1 MNQSYVYII
10 TNKNN
15 AVLYTGV
22 TSNLIQ
28 RIYKHKNK
36 TYDNSFTKR
45 YNIDKLI
52 YYEVF
57 GDIELAISRE
67 KQIKDGNRARKEK
80 LINNINPNW
89 NDLYFEIT
97 K

>member
-1 MNQSYVYII
+1 MNQSYVYIV

-15 AVLYTGV
+15 TVLYTGV
-22 TSNLIQ
+22 TSNLIE
-28 RIYKHKNK
+28 RIYKHKDK

-57 GDIELAISRE
+57 GDINLAIQRE
-67 KQIKDGNRARKEK
+67 KEIKGWLRVKKDA
-80 LINNINPNW
+80 LINEMNPDW
-89 NDLYFEIT
+89 NDLYDSIT
-97 K
+97 

>member
-45 YNIDKLI
+45 YNIDKLV
-52 YYEVF
+52 YYEIF
-57 GDIELAISRE
+57 EDIELAISRE